1 MELNQSDSALFL
13 TIKDSHQPLYKWL
26 DETTDITVAEYNAI
40 RTKIISWN
48 TALAS
53 TDPFYLTK
61 PNNELEEVDGIDS
74 VPVPPSK

>member
-74 VPVPPSK
+74 VPVQPSK

>member
-1 MELNQSDSALFL
+1 MVLNQSDSALFL

-26 DETTDITVAEYNAI
+26 DETTDITVSEYNAI

>member
-1 MELNQSDSALFL
+1 MVLNQSDSALFL

-26 DETTDITVAEYNAI
+26 DETTDITVSEYNAI

-61 PNNELEEVDGIDS
+61 PNNELEEVEGIDS
-74 VPVPPSK
+74 VPIPPSK